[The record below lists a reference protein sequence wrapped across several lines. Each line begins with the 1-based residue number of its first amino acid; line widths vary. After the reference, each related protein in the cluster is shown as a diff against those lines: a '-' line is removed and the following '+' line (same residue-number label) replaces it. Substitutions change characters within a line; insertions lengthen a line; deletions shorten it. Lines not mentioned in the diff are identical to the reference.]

1 MVACATLIQVVGQLL
16 IKAGTEQLPPEPTL
30 MQTAMGMITILPL
43 FLGYAC
49 YGLFTVIMVLALR
62 HGELSMTFPI
72 LALSYVWV
80 AGASAVWLGESMNAA
95 KIAGVAIIV
104 GGVAYLGRGE
114 TKA

>member
-1 MVACATLIQVVGQLL
+1 MVACATVIQVIGQLL
-16 IKAGTEQLPPEPTL
+16 IKAGTEQLPGEPTL
-30 MQTAMGMITILPL
+30 LQTAMGMITILPL

-80 AGASAVWLGESMNAA
+80 AAASAVWLGESMNAA